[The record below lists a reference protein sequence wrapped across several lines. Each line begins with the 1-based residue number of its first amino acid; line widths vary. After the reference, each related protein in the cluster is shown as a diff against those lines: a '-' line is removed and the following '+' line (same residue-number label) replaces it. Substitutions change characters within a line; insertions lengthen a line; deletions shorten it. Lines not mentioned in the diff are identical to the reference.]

1 MALSSEALLEIVQL
15 GRTLGYTYPPIADR
29 PLFIRIQRLRGA
41 LSFMYGTDGKQWITH
56 PKLAVIFPA
65 KVQVGLV
72 ASNMSKQPLLARVE
86 NLELITGRDILNE
99 AK

>member
-1 MALSSEALLEIVQL
+1 M
-15 GRTLGYTYPPIADR
+15 DH
-29 PLFIRIQRLRGA
+29 
-41 LSFMYGTDGKQWITH
+41 TH

-72 ASNMSKQPLLARVE
+72 ASNMSKQPLLAQFE
-86 NLELITGRDILNE
+86 DLELITGRDILNE